1 MSDETGLDST
11 RRDTPDPE
19 HQTKDLFVVAE
30 TGWSFTMPISS
41 RAEPP
46 GTVLFQSYLNLSNL
60 LAQRSHQKGFQIYFR
75 EISEAKQFC
84 FSHA

>member
-19 HQTKDLFVVAE
+19 HQTKDLFVVAK

-46 GTVLFQSYLNLSNL
+46 GTVLFYIYLNLSNP
-60 LAQRSHQKGFQIYFR
+60 LAQRSHQKGFPDIFQRDF
-75 EISEAKQFC
+75 
-84 FSHA
+84 